1 MTMKRQKKAQIQKYQ
16 QEELTRYENW
26 LDMWQ
31 QVRLF
36 SKEVV
41 KINYQMNVPENSL
54 VSWVT
59 VRETQKK
66 RECLFHWTQG
76 ISVPLEAQL
85 SENI

>member
-1 MTMKRQKKAQIQKYQ
+1 MTMKMEKKAQIQKYQ

-26 LDMWQ
+26 LNMQQ

-59 VRETQKK
+59 GRETQKK
-66 RECLFHWTQG
+66 KECLFHWIQG
-76 ISVPLEAQL
+76 ISVPLETQL

>member
-1 MTMKRQKKAQIQKYQ
+1 MAMKMEKKAQIQKYQ

-31 QVRLF
+31 QARLF

-54 VSWVT
+54 VSWVIG
-59 VRETQKK
+59 RGTQKE
-66 RECLFHWTQG
+66 RECLFHWIQG
-76 ISVPLEAQL
+76 ISVPMEAH
-85 SENI
+85 

>member
-1 MTMKRQKKAQIQKYQ
+1 MTVKREKKAQIQKYQ

-59 VRETQKK
+59 GRETQKK
-66 RECLFHWTQG
+66 RECLFHWIQG